1 MGGLNQVKMRLSKI
15 LCVHTGG
22 GVPGL
27 DDNHMVIGVGLRI
40 MGNFFRIIRIIIK
53 RVIGKLLDDKRQF
66 LTMMSFYHSFVLMNK
81 FLLS

>member
-1 MGGLNQVKMRLSKI
+1 MRLSKI
-15 LCVHTGG
+15 VCVHIGG

-53 RVIGKLLDDKRQF
+53 RVIGELLDDKRRF
-66 LTMMSFYHSFVLMNK
+66 LRGNQ
-81 FLLS
+81 LLLKI